1 MVRRSLKTAAVGV
14 RVLCHCRG
22 VPLFSISIPLLLTP
36 SLSHSLGHWCI
47 FMFLR
52 TLGLELGRLLE
63 LELVLDLGL
72 VCDRSVCLIQVPAP
86 VYFTLKC

>member
-1 MVRRSLKTAAVGV
+1 
-14 RVLCHCRG
+14 
-22 VPLFSISIPLLLTP
+22 
-36 SLSHSLGHWCI
+36 
-47 FMFLR
+47 MFLR

-72 VCDRSVCLIQVPAP
+72 VCDRSVRLIQVPAP